1 MLKNY
6 LKITLRNISRNK
18 MYSGLNIVGLAIGL
32 ACCILILL
40 YVHDELSY
48 DRFHDNA
55 NSIYRVVPTFTTSE
69 RTMYLATNAHV
80 QGPML
85 KDEFPEVLE
94 YVRFTSYRERVIE
107 YENISFSEE
116 RFLYADDSVF
126 TVFSFDM
133 ILGNP
138 AEALV
143 NPNTI
148 VLTEE
153 MAKKY
158 FGSGDPMG
166 KSLKINY
173 NALFTVT
180 GVIKN
185 IPSASHIKP
194 DFLASFSTMG
204 LKPSTNINMDLLN
217 QVNYY
222 TYLLFQEG
230 TDYKV
235 MEQKFT
241 DDVNRRIGAMLKQL
255 GGSAELGLQPL
266 PKIYLHSD
274 RELESMQMGDITYVW
289 LFSGIG
295 IFILLLACL
304 NFMNLSTARSA
315 NRAKEV
321 GLRKVVGAQKSQL
334 VRQFLGESMILTFI
348 SFLFAIILV
357 LISMSLFRNISG
369 KEILINSLL
378 NPVVLAGFL
387 GLFLIIGLIGGSYP
401 AFFLSAFR
409 PVEVIQGKLKR
420 GAKSSVL
427 RIVLVSFQFAVSI
440 ILIIG
445 TFTVNTQLKYVR
457 SKNLGYN
464 KDHVIV
470 MTMRDNETQQKY
482 EAIKE
487 AIQRNPSVV
496 NVSASSTSPLGTNDF
511 SAHHA
516 VGKPEDQINMFW
528 SQMVDDQYV
537 DTYKMEIIQGR
548 NFSKDFPSDKEQS
561 IIINEAAVRKLG
573 WQDDPTSQKIERF
586 SGQNLSTRRV
596 YNVVGVINDYHF
608 QSLHEEIQP
617 MMLYYTNPYGNFSI
631 LSVRVRPENIQET
644 IGFLETTWKQF
655 DTQYPFEYTFVDDQY
670 DSLYRTEVRLGKL
683 FSYFTTLAILIGCLG
698 LFGLTSFTTEQ
709 RTKEIGIRKVLGA
722 SINGIIYMLVRDFT
736 KWVFIAVIVAW
747 PIGYLVMN
755 KWLNNFAY
763 RANLGVWIFLTSAL
777 LALVISI
784 VTVSYQSIK
793 AALANPAKSI
803 RTE

>member
-18 MYSGLNIVGLAIGL
+18 MYSALNIVGLAIGL

-55 NSIYRVVPTFTTSE
+55 DSIYRVVPTVATSE
-69 RTMYLATNAHV
+69 RTMYMAVNAHV

-85 KDEFPEVLE
+85 KNEFPEVLE
-94 YVRFTSYRERVIE
+94 YVRFSSYRERVIE

-126 TVFSFDM
+126 SVFSFDM

-138 AEALV
+138 KEALV

-148 VLTEE
+148 VITEE
-153 MAKKY
+153 MAEKY
-158 FGSGDPMG
+158 FGTDDPMG

-194 DFLASFSTMG
+194 DFLASFSSLG
-204 LKPSTNINMDLLN
+204 LEPSTNIAQDLLSSM
-217 QVNYY
+217 NYY
-222 TYLLFQEG
+222 TYILLQEG
-230 TDYKV
+230 TDYIE
-235 MEQKFT
+235 MERKFT
-241 DDVNRRIGAMLKQL
+241 EGINRYVGAMLETL
-255 GGSAELGLQPL
+255 GGSMELGLQPL
-266 PKIYLHSD
+266 TKIYLHSE
-274 RELESMQMGDITYVW
+274 REMESEQMGDITYVW

-321 GLRKVVGAQKSQL
+321 GLRKVVGAQKPQL

-348 SFLFAIILV
+348 SFISAIVLV
-357 LISMSLFRNISG
+357 LISMPFFRNISG
-369 KEILINSLL
+369 KDILINSMT
-378 NPVVLAGFL
+378 NPTILAGFV

-445 TFTVNTQLKYVR
+445 TFTVNTQLKFVR
-457 SKNLGYN
+457 SKNLGYD

-470 MTMRDNETQQKY
+470 MQMRSTETQNKY

-487 AIQRNPSVV
+487 AIKRNPNVI
-496 NVSASSTSPLGTNDF
+496 NVSASTTSPLGTSDF
-511 SAHHA
+511 SVHHA
-516 VGKPEDQINMFW
+516 VGKPEDELNMLW
-528 SQMVDDQYV
+528 AQMVDENYI
-537 DTYKMEIIQGR
+537 DTYKMEIVQGR
-548 NFSKDFPSDKEQS
+548 NFSKDFTSDKNEA
-561 IIINEAAVRKLG
+561 IIINEAAVKKIG
-573 WQDDPTSQKIERF
+573 WQNDPINKQLERF
-586 SGQNLSTRRV
+586 TSPTTKQT
-596 YNVVGVINDYHF
+596 YTVVGVVKDYHF
-608 QSLHEEIQP
+608 QSLHQQIEP
-617 MMLYYTNPYGNFSI
+617 MMLYYTSPYGNFSR

-644 IGFLETTWKQF
+644 ITFLETTWTQF
-655 DTQYPFEYTFVDDQY
+655 DTQYPFEYSFVDDQY
-670 DSLYRTEVRLGKL
+670 DALYRTEVRLGKL

-722 SINGIIYMLVRDFT
+722 SIQGIIYMLVRDFT
-736 KWVFIAVIVAW
+736 KWVFLAVVVAW
-747 PIGYLVMN
+747 PIGYYIMN
-755 KWLNNFAY
+755 KWLQNYVYKIDLNP
-763 RANLGVWIFLTSAL
+763 WIFILSAVSAL
-777 LALVISI
+777 MIALC
-784 VTVSYQSIK
+784 TVGFQSVR
-793 AALANPAKSI
+793 AANTNPVESLKY
-803 RTE
+803 E

>member
-6 LKITLRNISRNK
+6 FKITLRNISRNK
-18 MYSGLNIVGLAIGL
+18 MYSALNIVGLAIGL

-55 NSIYRVVPTFTTSE
+55 DSIYRVVPTITTSE
-69 RTMYLATNAHV
+69 RTMYLAINAHV

-85 KDEFPEVLE
+85 KNEFPEVLE
-94 YVRFTSYRERVIE
+94 YVRFSGYGQRVME

-116 RFLYADDSVF
+116 RFLYADESVF

-138 AEALV
+138 EEALV

-148 VLTEE
+148 VLTKD
-153 MAKKY
+153 MAEKY
-158 FGSGDPMG
+158 FGSDDPMG
-166 KSLKINY
+166 KSLKVNH

-194 DFLASFSTMG
+194 DFLASFSTLG
-204 LKPSTNINMDLLN
+204 LEPSTNIAEDLLSSM
-217 QVNYY
+217 NYY
-222 TYLLFQEG
+222 TYILLQEG
-230 TDYKV
+230 ADYLE
-235 MEQKFT
+235 MEKKFT
-241 DDVNRRIGAMLKQL
+241 EGINRYIGTMIETL
-255 GGSAELGLQPL
+255 GGSIELGLQPL
-266 PKIYLHSD
+266 TKIYLHSD
-274 RELESMQMGDITYVW
+274 RELESEQMGDITYVW

-295 IFILLLACL
+295 LFILLLACL

-321 GLRKVVGAQKSQL
+321 GLRKVVGANKSQL

-348 SFLFAIILV
+348 SFILAIALV
-357 LISMSLFRNISG
+357 LILMSFFRNISG
-369 KEILINSLL
+369 KDILINSLL
-378 NPVVLAGFL
+378 NPIILVGFV

-409 PVEVIQGKLKR
+409 PVEVIQGKLKK

-427 RIVLVSFQFAVSI
+427 RIVLVSFQFVVSI

-445 TFTVNTQLKYVR
+445 TFTVNTQLKFVR
-457 SKNLGYN
+457 SKNLGYD

-470 MTMRDNETQQKY
+470 MQMRNTETRQKY

-487 AIQRNPSVV
+487 SIQRNPNVI
-496 NVSASSTSPLGTNDF
+496 NVSASTTSPLGTSDF

-516 VGKPEDQINMFW
+516 VGKPEDEISMFW
-528 SQMVDDQYV
+528 AQMVDDNYI
-537 DTYKMEIIQGR
+537 DTYKMEIVQGR
-548 NFSKDFPSDKEQS
+548 NFSKDFTSDKEEA
-561 IIINEAAVRKLG
+561 IIINEAAVKKLG
-573 WQDDPTSQKIERF
+573 WQDDPINQQIERF
-586 SGQNLSTRRV
+586 TSVTTRQP
-596 YNVVGVINDYHF
+596 YTVVGVVKDYHF
-608 QSLHEEIQP
+608 QSLHQQIEP
-617 MMLYYTNPYGNFSI
+617 MMLYYTSPYGSLSMLSI
-631 LSVRVRPENIQET
+631 RVRPENIQET
-644 IGFLETTWKQF
+644 ITFLESTWEQF
-655 DTQYPFEYTFVDDQY
+655 DSQYPFEFSFVDDQY
-670 DSLYRTEVRLGKL
+670 DALYRTEVRLGKL

-736 KWVFIAVIVAW
+736 KWVFLAVIVAW
-747 PIGYLVMN
+747 PVGYLVMN

-763 RANLGVWIFLTSAL
+763 RANLGIWIFLSSAF
-777 LALVISI
+777 LAFAISI
-784 VTVSYQSIK
+784 VTVSFQSIK
-793 AALANPAKSI
+793 AALTNPANSI